1 MQAPN
6 TQQMDVPAASRP
18 STDDDPGVQ
27 GITQQMVDAESALR
41 FAPTWDLA
49 GLRPTIEGAANF
61 QVGLSSQTNREYEMY
76 AQQSNMNNQ
85 QRVPDGPVAAPLAP
99 ADVVQIMA
107 RAGVPPQQAQAY
119 VAANPN
125 ADPQALLALGLNPQ
139 NARASVV
146 NNGDKIRELQEAALE
161 YRAAVAD
168 VVRQGQA
175 GPAGYVGGDT
185 HGPLVQQGNAY
196 LNALQQPGLPSLR
209 AGGTINS
216 YGGVAAYVPG
226 GVADTFGTR
235 MMVQQQ
241 RAQAAAAIAAAQ
253 MQVIDPD
260 EVPVESISSRYEPPV
275 DGPMLPRRN

>member
-1 MQAPN
+1 MQAPS

-18 STDDDPGVQ
+18 KADDDPGVQ
-27 GITQQMVDAESALR
+27 GITQPMIDAESALH
-41 FAPTWDLA
+41 FAPTWDSS
-49 GLRPTIEGAANF
+49 GLRPTLEGGPNF
-61 QVGLSSQTNREYEMY
+61 RVGLSSQTNREYEMQ
-76 AQQSNMNNQ
+76 AQQSMYNNQ
-85 QRVPDGPVAAPLAP
+85 QRVPDGAVAAPLMP

-107 RAGVPPQQAQAY
+107 RAGVPVQQAQAY
-119 VAANPN
+119 VAANPT

-146 NNGDKIRELQEAALE
+146 NNGDKIRELQEGALD

-175 GPAGYVGGDT
+175 GPAGFVGGQD

-216 YGGVAAYVPG
+216 YGGIAAYAPG
-226 GVADTFGTR
+226 GVADTLAHAVWCSNSVLR
-235 MMVQQQ
+235 RQ
-241 RAQAAAAIAAAQ
+241 RLL
-253 MQVIDPD
+253 
-260 EVPVESISSRYEPPV
+260 ER
-275 DGPMLPRRN
+275 LKCR